1 MAIGYHRP
9 GLATAYPQGKPPRRR
24 VVKIALLFAFII
36 TLFIVFSASPV
47 PAPVQPAKDAAQQA
61 VHHAAQRISPFRPVA
76 HKPPVQR
83 NSTSGEAKWF
93 SDWKWLKPFSESVTL
108 DETRSVLPPIKARPP
123 IYTFHDTGTDKDK
136 ATKAA
141 ENNLLLTWRRAWWA
155 QGFRPVILGRAE
167 AMMNPLYERFQVR
180 KMENTLEA
188 EFVRWLAWGQ
198 MGSGILANWLVLPMG
213 SYDDRLLSYLR
224 HGDYPRLT
232 RYEHL
237 GNGLFSGD
245 KASIEAA
252 LLEALNSPK
261 LKTSKTIIDAVEP
274 ITFSVDPKPN
284 AIAFYES
291 TTIAEHYKSISAAL
305 HEGKSAGLF
314 SLAQLIT
321 SHLHLTFLNTFS
333 AGLSVL
339 TPYPFLT
346 RILTQPATSLANA
359 LIRCPS
365 ISLPSSCPPNNLQCT
380 PCSSDK
386 PLSITTPESFP
397 NTSSL
402 FTIGT
407 TPHPYTLRALLS
419 PAKVLDVRYIR
430 RHTKRDQWLQ
440 AVTRET
446 LGDAIG
452 GLSRI
457 VPFKDMVASEWGA
470 ARGLWITEET
480 TLSRRDVEWH
490 FGFELPAYNSTSIAF
505 LTALAPNPQVT
516 KHPVSEKDLR
526 QQQSLLDEAKEI
538 LRRPNREEGIR
549 PVIEAWNLADT
560 EAWRFVRAFGA
571 REVVERAQWEEEE
584 KKFAG
589 GEERDKGWG
598 RWFDR

>member
-1 MAIGYHRP
+1 MASRYNRP
-9 GLATAYPQGKPPRRR
+9 GLATAYPQDKPPRRR
-24 VVKIALLFAFII
+24 VVKIALTLTFII

-93 SDWKWLKPFSESVTL
+93 SDWKWLKPFSESVTF

-123 IYTFHDTGTDKDK
+123 IYTFYDTGMDKDK
-136 ATKAA
+136 ATKTA
-141 ENNLLLTWRRAWWA
+141 ETKLLLTWRRAWWA

-180 KMENTLEA
+180 NMENTLEA

-224 HGDYPRLT
+224 HGDYPKLT
-232 RYEHL
+232 RYEDL
-237 GNGLFSGD
+237 GSGLFSGD
-245 KASIEAA
+245 KASVEAA
-252 LLEALNSPK
+252 LLETLNSPK

-274 ITFSVDPKPN
+274 KTFTVDPKPN
-284 AIAFYES
+284 AIAFYAS
-291 TTIAEHYKSISAAL
+291 TTIAGHYKSVSTAL
-305 HEGKSAGLF
+305 LDGKSAGLI

-333 AGLSVL
+333 AGLAVL
-339 TPYPFLT
+339 APYPALT
-346 RILTQPATSLANA
+346 SILTQPATTLATS

-365 ISLPSSCPPNNLQCT
+365 SPLPSSCPPNNLKCI
-380 PCSSDK
+380 PCSSDN
-386 PLSITTPESFP
+386 PIPITMPESFL

-407 TPHPYTLRALLS
+407 VPHPYTLGALLS
-419 PAKVLDVRYIR
+419 PSKVLDVRYIR
-430 RHTKRDQWLQ
+430 RYTKRDQWLQ
-440 AVTRET
+440 AVTQET
-446 LGDAIG
+446 LGNAIG

-457 VPFKDMVASEWGA
+457 VPFKEMVASEWGA
-470 ARGLWITEET
+470 ARGLWTTEET

-490 FGFELPAYNSTSIAF
+490 FGFELPAYNSTAIAF
-505 LTALAPNPQVT
+505 ITAPGPNSQTP
-516 KHPVSEKDLR
+516 KHPNSEKELR
-526 QQQSLLDEAKEI
+526 QQQSLLNEAKEI

-549 PVIEAWNLADT
+549 PVIESWNLADT

-571 REVVERAQWEEEE
+571 REAVERAQWEEEE
-584 KKFAG
+584 KRFAG
-589 GEERDKGWG
+589 GEERDNGWG